1 MQQVTRLNNN
11 TTHHC
16 IHEERLTN
24 IEVDIAELKTRMDNK
39 KDDIHSINKEL
50 VHDRQ
55 QQIELIEKVTEVT
68 VLLKAGQEQRE
79 ANNRKFEDL
88 EKKVDKLQEIELEE
102 ENITEISDEYKKVL
116 IKVLK
121 SDLNYDNDDLIT
133 LLHQYKDH
141 TNNLGLVKKLGIS

>member
-1 MQQVTRLNNN
+1 MTRLNNN

-88 EKKVDKLQEIELEE
+88 EKKVDKLQEDLTNTRNDMTDFVASQRSFRNTVAIGAP
-102 ENITEISDEYKKVL
+102 IIISIIVGVL
-116 IKVLK
+116 FKFI
-121 SDLNYDNDDLIT
+121 
-133 LLHQYKDH
+133 
-141 TNNLGLVKKLGIS
+141 

>member
-1 MQQVTRLNNN
+1 MMQQVTRLNNN

-88 EKKVDKLQEIELEE
+88 EKKVDKLQEDLTNTRNDMTDFVASQRSFRNTVAIGAP
-102 ENITEISDEYKKVL
+102 IVISIIVGVL
-116 IKVLK
+116 FKFI
-121 SDLNYDNDDLIT
+121 
-133 LLHQYKDH
+133 
-141 TNNLGLVKKLGIS
+141 